1 MRALGLDLPEQGI
14 VQVSMNIED
23 PGRTPLYR
31 VVEFLRAEART
42 FGVELDR
49 SELVG
54 LLPASAVASAASY
67 ALRLPE
73 LDASRV
79 LEAAIAGAERGA

>member
-1 MRALGLDLPEQGI
+1 M
-14 VQVSMNIED
+14 
-23 PGRTPLYR
+23 
-31 VVEFLRAEART
+31 
-42 FGVELDR
+42 ELDR

-67 ALRLPE
+67 ALALPE